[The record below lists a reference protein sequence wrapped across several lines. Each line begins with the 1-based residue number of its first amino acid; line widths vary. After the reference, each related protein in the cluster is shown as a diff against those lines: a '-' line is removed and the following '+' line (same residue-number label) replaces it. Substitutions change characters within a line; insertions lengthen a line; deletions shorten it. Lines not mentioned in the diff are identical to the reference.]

1 MKRLLI
7 LSLISLT
14 IIVYTP
20 NAMATKEVG
29 EGYAYISIQDAI
41 NDAIHGETIL
51 VHDGTYIENIN
62 FIGKAIT
69 IRSENGAANTFI
81 DGNRV
86 GIVVCFNQNEESN
99 SVLRGFTIKNGFNEN
114 GGGILC
120 ENSSPIIENC
130 RIIEN
135 TASLNGGGIYC
146 FNANPKIINSFL
158 ENNRSNGEPNQ
169 ICLNYNQIMYN
180 DLQILKCSDDE
191 SIHIHNQN
199 TGKWRSCYRFFEK
212 LCFTDIQI
220 QDNEFLFIP
229 FFQPSIV
236 FPTSISIDPNIIC
249 LFNIG
254 QTQQLSVISI
264 FSDMTDSNITSSKS
278 GITYLSSDP
287 NIASLDGEGLV
298 TAEGF
303 GETTITAAYNGLSST
318 IEVFVTVVPISSKIL
333 DLKVDPN
340 VIYLNSRGQSEK
352 LTVTVTYS
360 VTYSDTN
367 TRIFIDSPAPATYV
381 SSDPNVASIDEDG
394 LVTAI
399 GNGTAIITAT
409 DSDFSDSA
417 MVVVYLLELKI
428 QNINASSQF
437 VEKNNQVALECSTIN
452 INPNATLNYQ
462 WYIEGEILPDTDNNI
477 VWIAPDNTGIYKIC
491 CRVNDIYDY
500 EDYRCFKIPVVDLSE
515 NNPPFVLIEKE
526 MYVIKAGE
534 ELILRYPEFRA
545 VDPDGDEPYFSCNV
559 GIIGRDEN
567 GRPVYKFKQHFQGSY
582 IVEIIGYDIR
592 GASHTAEFFL
602 DVKPFWSY

>member
-1 MKRLLI
+1 M
-7 LSLISLT
+7 SLITLT

-29 EGYAYISIQDAI
+29 EGYAYTSIQDAI

-146 FNANPKIINSFL
+146 FNGNPKIINSL
-158 ENNRSNGEPNQ
+158 LKNNRSNGEPNQ

-199 TGKWRSCYRFFEK
+199 TGKWRSCYRFFKK

-229 FFQPSIV
+229 FFQTSIA
-236 FPTSISIDPNIIC
+236 FPTSISIDPNIIY

-254 QTQQLSVISI
+254 QTQQLSVIAI
-264 FSDMTDSNITSSKS
+264 FSDMTDSNITPGKT

-287 NIASLDGEGLV
+287 NIASVDGEGLV

-318 IEVFVTVVPISSKIL
+318 IEVFVNVVPISSKIL
-333 DLKVDPN
+333 DLKLDQN
-340 VIYLNSRGQSEK
+340 GINLNSRGQSKK
-352 LTVTVTYS
+352 LTVTETYS

-367 TRIFIDSPAPATYV
+367 TSIFTYSPASATYF

-399 GNGTAIITAT
+399 GAGTAIIAARNNG
-409 DSDFSDSA
+409 FSDRA
-417 MVVVYLLELKI
+417 MVVVLVEFIRGIKI
-428 QNINASSQF
+428 QNFIVSSEF
-437 VEKNNQVALECSTIN
+437 IEKNNQIALKYSASSANSNT
-452 INPNATLNYQ
+452 TLNYQ
-462 WYIEGEILPDTDNNI
+462 WDIEGEILPDTDANI
-477 VWIAPDNTGIYKIC
+477 VWTAPDTTGIYKIC
-491 CRVNDIYDY
+491 CRTSDNYGY
-500 EDYRCFKIPVVDLSE
+500 EHYRCIKIPVVDLSE
-515 NNPPFVLIEKE
+515 NNPPFVLIEVE
-526 MYVIKAGE
+526 MCVIKAGE
-534 ELILRYPEFRA
+534 ELILSYPEVRA

-559 GIIGRDEN
+559 GTIGRDIN
-567 GRPVYKFKQHFQGSY
+567 GLPIYTFKSNFPGSY
-582 IVEIIGYDIR
+582 VIEIMGFDIR
-592 GASHTAEFFL
+592 GAYHTAEFFL
-602 DVKPFWSY
+602 DVEPSWSY